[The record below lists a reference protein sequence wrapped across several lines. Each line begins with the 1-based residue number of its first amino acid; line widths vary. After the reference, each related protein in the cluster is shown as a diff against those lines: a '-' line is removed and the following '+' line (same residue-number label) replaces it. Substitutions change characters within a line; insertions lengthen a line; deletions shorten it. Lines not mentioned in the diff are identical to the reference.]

1 MGCDCGIRKETKA
14 ERDACEMSAKLEGS
28 RAMLVDNDNKV
39 VGGCEASH
47 TPWYVFLDITGELI
61 N

>member
-14 ERDACEMSAKLEGS
+14 EREACEMSAKLEALES
-28 RAMLVDNDNKV
+28 SNPLNKYRV
-39 VGGCEASH
+39 VGGCVAGH
-47 TPWYVFLDITGELI
+47 TPWYVFLDISGELI

>member
-28 RAMLVDNDNKV
+28 RAMLELEERV
-39 VGGCEASH
+39 VGGCVASH